1 MFKKLL
7 IANRGEIA
15 LRVLR
20 AARELGI
27 ETVIVYSQAD
37 ANSLPVLLA
46 DEAICVGPPVSSE
59 SYLNIPNIL
68 TAAVM
73 SGAQA
78 VHPGYGFLSENARF
92 AEMCGEHG
100 LVFVGPSPD
109 SMRALGDKAAA
120 RRVAREAGV
129 PIVPGS
135 EALAT
140 LAEARE
146 AAASIGYPVLLK
158 ASAGG
163 GGRGMRVVREAS
175 ELEANYLS
183 AGQEALSAFG
193 NPELYLEKYLDEF
206 RHIEVQVMGD
216 GLGRVVQLGE
226 RDCSIQRR
234 LQKLIEESPS
244 GLSDE
249 LRSRIQA
256 SAVALAEHV
265 RYKGAGTLEFLVDR
279 AGNYYFIEM
288 NTRIQVEHPV
298 TELVSD
304 TDLVQAQ
311 LRVAAGEGLPWSQ
324 ESLVLRGHAIEC
336 RINAEDPD
344 KGFRPSAGKIES
356 IHFPG
361 GPGVRVDSHAYS
373 GYTIPPD
380 YDSLIAKVIV
390 HAPDRASAI
399 ARMRR
404 SLQEMV
410 VEGVKTTIPFHL
422 RVLDN
427 AYYQRGAVFTNFIAT
442 RLNPEPVRSGGAS

>member
-1 MFKKLL
+1 
-7 IANRGEIA
+7 
-15 LRVLR
+15 
-20 AARELGI
+20 RELGI

-46 DEAICVGPPVSSE
+46 DEAICVGPPASTE

-78 VHPGYGFLSENARF
+78 IHPGYGFLSENARF
-92 AEMCGEHG
+92 AEMCEEHG
-100 LVFVGPSPD
+100 ITFVGPSPD
-109 SMRALGDKAAA
+109 SMRALGDKATA

-135 EALAT
+135 DALPT

-146 AAASIGYPVLLK
+146 AAERIGYPVLLK

-175 ELEANYLS
+175 ELEGAYQS
-183 AGQEALSAFG
+183 AGQEALTAFG
-193 NPELYLEKYLDEF
+193 NPEMYLEKYLDEF

-216 GLGRVVQLGE
+216 GRGNVVHLGE
-226 RDCSIQRR
+226 RDCSVQRR

-244 GLSDE
+244 GLPDE
-249 LRSRIQA
+249 LRARIHA
-256 SAVALAEHV
+256 SGVALAAHV
-265 RYKGAGTLEFLVDR
+265 KYAGAGTLEFLVDR
-279 AGNYYFIEM
+279 DGNYYFIEM

-298 TELVSD
+298 TELVTD

-324 ESLVLRGHAIEC
+324 DSLAIRGHSIEC

-373 GYTIPPD
+373 GYSIPPN
-380 YDSLIAKVIV
+380 YDSLIAKLIV
-390 HAPDRASAI
+390 RAPDRPAAI
-399 ARMRR
+399 ARMRLA
-404 SLQEMV
+404 LQEMV

-427 AYYQRGAVFTNFIAT
+427 AYFQRGIVYTNFIAT
-442 RLNPEPVRSGGAS
+442 RLDAPTPA